1 MYERLEE
8 CPVCGSSH
16 FNNFM
21 ICQDYTVSQE
31 SFAIVECK
39 KCHFKFTNP
48 RPSERNVGKY
58 YQSEAYISHSNSKKG
73 WINRAYHLVR
83 MYTLR
88 QKLSLINSL
97 VKNNKTIL
105 DIGCGTGMF
114 LKICKQ
120 NGWQVAG
127 VEPDPGARNQAKELV
142 QSSVEEDILLAY
154 DGKVFD
160 VITMW
165 HVLEHVH
172 ELEKVII
179 KLQKLLAPEGTIVV
193 AVPNCESLDAKIY
206 QEKWAAYD
214 VPRHLY
220 HFSPNSIKTLFKKYK
235 LKVKE
240 TLPMKLDA
248 FYVSLLST
256 QYKEGKTN
264 YVEALKTGY
273 ASNKWAKHNG
283 NNYSSLIYLIQP

>member
-1 MYERLEE
+1 
-8 CPVCGSSH
+8 
-16 FNNFM
+16 M